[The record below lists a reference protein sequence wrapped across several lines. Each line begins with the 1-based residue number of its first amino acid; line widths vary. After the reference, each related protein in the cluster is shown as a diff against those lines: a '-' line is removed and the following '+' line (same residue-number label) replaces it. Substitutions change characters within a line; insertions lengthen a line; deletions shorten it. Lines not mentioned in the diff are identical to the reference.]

1 MRKKNL
7 ILLTSITGLLLTL
20 NPSQALAQESATPT
34 TNQASSDNSSNDN
47 KDENKKLPTDE
58 KCHWRGETP
67 VPENKYLKLAYDYA
81 YKDHKDEL
89 EEIKNGEYY
98 PQLKKLVDEGKMS
111 ENEAEYRTLL
121 IKDRYD
127 KFILSSQLYLDG
139 LNPLDPDSI
148 KNLVNYTYDDPDN
161 VDEIVQEIID
171 SYSLKD
177 YLEYVDKYVNPDI
190 HVSYSSKELHDKYQK
205 EFDELEETIEYDEN
219 DTSVWYFPDR
229 FKVVKKLDKYSSD
242 EEQVQRLIQ
251 LRTWLKYFPTK
262 EEVVNNNDKNNI
274 SWGYASAGMVNE
286 FPDLLKLIKEK
297 GLDNDEF
304 YKNAQEY
311 LKENYD
317 DSYNELPNFLKEKYG
332 IDWKTIRG
340 GKTYPNLTRIFIYPV
355 LFNPDLEVPRDV
367 VCDKEDT
374 PTTTSKDTTTNPE
387 TPRDKDTTTPT
398 TKTTSKQD
406 KPSTKTST
414 KSSNK
419 TIEENTTSKDK
430 EEEDTNTSTIP
441 ETPTTPN
448 QVKTPG
454 KVNTPN
460 TPLTPNQGFTPVKNN
475 NPGIFN
481 GGVSSSVEGE
491 EISDGGIVDTGS
503 PTTSILNK
511 IRTIF

>member
-20 NPSQALAQESATPT
+20 TPSQALAQESTTPT
-34 TNQASSDNSSNDN
+34 TSQSSDNKTSDNN
-47 KDENKKLPTDE
+47 KDDRLPTDE
-58 KCHWRGETP
+58 KCHWKGETP
-67 VPENKYLKLAYDYA
+67 VPENKYLKYLYDYA
-81 YKDHKDEL
+81 YDNYDETVNNIL
-89 EEIKNGEYY
+89 DGKYDPE
-98 PQLKKLVDEGKMS
+98 LKKLVDEGKMS
-111 ENEAEYRTLL
+111 ENEAKYRSLL
-121 IKDRYD
+121 IHDRAIKGNFTDSLFFNLY
-127 KFILSSQLYLDG
+127 SPYLDK
-139 LNPLDPDSI
+139 DDI
-148 KNLVNYTYDDPDN
+148 TEYVNDTYDNPEN

-190 HVSYSSKELHDKYQK
+190 HTSYSSKELHDQYQK
-205 EFDELEETIEYDEN
+205 EFDELEKTIEYDKT
-219 DTSVWYFPDR
+219 DASTWYFPDR

-262 EEVVNNNDKNNI
+262 EEVENNNDKNNI

-304 YKNAQEY
+304 YKKIEKQLKEY
-311 LKENYD
+311 EGDWDDGLPSFLKEN
-317 DSYNELPNFLKEKYG
+317 G
-332 IDWKTIRG
+332 IEWRSIRSA
-340 GKTYPNLTRIFIYPV
+340 KAYPRLMWDFVYPM
-355 LFNPDLEVPRDV
+355 LHNPDFEIPRDV
-367 VCDKEDT
+367 VCDDEETPGEDT
-374 PTTTSKDTTTNPE
+374 STSPE
-387 TPRDKDTTTPT
+387 TPDNPGDKDTTTPT
-398 TKTTSKQD
+398 TKTTSKQE
-406 KPSTKTST
+406 KPSNKTRT
-414 KSSNK
+414 KSNDK

-430 EEEDTNTSTIP
+430 EEENTTTPIIP

-454 KVNTPN
+454 QVNTPN
-460 TPLTPNQGFTPVKNN
+460 NPINPGQSFTPVKNT
-475 NPGIFN
+475 NPGTFN

-491 EISDGGIVDTGS
+491 ELSEGGKVDTGS
-503 PTTSILNK
+503 PTTSLLNK